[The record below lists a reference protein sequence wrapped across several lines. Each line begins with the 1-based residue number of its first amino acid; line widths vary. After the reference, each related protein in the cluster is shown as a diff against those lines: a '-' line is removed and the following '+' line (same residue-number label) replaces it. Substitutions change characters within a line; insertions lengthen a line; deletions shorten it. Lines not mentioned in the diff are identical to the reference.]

1 MKLYTYAASSAAYRV
16 RIALNLKGVKPEQEF
31 VHLIKDG
38 GQQHAPSYRAL
49 NPQELV
55 PTLEVDG
62 HPLGQSLAIMEY
74 LDETHPTPAFLP
86 KDALGRARVRQLAYA
101 VACDIHPINNLRVRQ
116 YLKSVLNVSDDAGS
130 VWYRHWIDIGFKAIE
145 AMLYGSKS
153 TGTYCHGEQ
162 VTLAD
167 ICLVPQ
173 VANARRFNVPLDA
186 FPTIVRIDE
195 ALRKIPAF
203 INAAPEKQPDAA

>member
-16 RIALNLKGVKPEQEF
+16 RIALNIKGLKPEQEF
-31 VHLIKDG
+31 VHLLKDG
-38 GQQHAPSYRAL
+38 GQQHSPTYRAL

-62 HPLGQSLAIMEY
+62 HQLGQSLAIIEY
-74 LDETHPTPAFLP
+74 LDETHPKPELLP
-86 KDALGRARVRQLAYA
+86 KDPLGRARVRQIAYA
-101 VACDIHPINNLRVRQ
+101 IACDIHPINNLRVRQ
-116 YLKSVLNVSDDAGS
+116 YLKTVLNVADDAGS
-130 VWYRHWIDIGFKAIE
+130 AWYRHWIETGFKGIE
-145 AMLYGSKS
+145 ALLYGSTA
-153 TGTYCHGEQ
+153 TGTYCHGDR

-173 VANARRFNVPLDA
+173 VANARRFNVPLEA

-195 ALRKIPAF
+195 ALRKLPAF
-203 INAAPEKQPDAA
+203 AAAAPEKQPDAA